1 MFIKYFPAVFLVFRI
16 PAYSANFDC
25 TRAPRRL
32 KKRFVAILVGFLD
45 EDLLTAYKKA
55 LNPFLV
61 LGYLKA
67 EQNDWLSLLK
77 IVNFKT
83 DCSTTLIK

>member
-1 MFIKYFPAVFLVFRI
+1 
-16 PAYSANFDC
+16 
-25 TRAPRRL
+25 
-32 KKRFVAILVGFLD
+32 VAILVGFLD